1 MNIQK
6 QTDNEFSG
14 YNLFNLGGS
23 YQLNDQIRINAAVNN
38 LLDKDFTEYMDYYDL
53 NGDVQQ
59 AYKYLSI
66 GSAMSGTYISGRNYW
81 LSISYDF

>member
-1 MNIQK
+1 MSSLAI
-6 QTDNEFSG
+6 TYLTWVVVIS
-14 YNLFNLGGS
+14 S
-23 YQLNDQIRINAAVNN
+23 MIRCVLMNAAVNN
-38 LLDKDFTEYMDYYDL
+38 LLDKDFTEYMDNYDL